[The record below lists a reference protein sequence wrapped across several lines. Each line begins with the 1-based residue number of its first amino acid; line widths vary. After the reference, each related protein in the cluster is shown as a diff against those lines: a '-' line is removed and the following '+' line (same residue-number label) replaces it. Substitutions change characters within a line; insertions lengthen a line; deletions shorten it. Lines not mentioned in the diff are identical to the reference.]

1 MRNKHV
7 NPKYE
12 FTLGNSHE
20 TSTMLSKACNSVCST
35 LLCEVISGLM
45 KEIMHILSKN
55 KKMNSDFELE
65 SILAHDDLQSALT
78 TYFNSLAKP

>member
-12 FTLGNSHE
+12 FTLGNALE
-20 TSTMLSKACNSVCST
+20 RSTMLSKACNSVCSP
-35 LLCEVISGLM
+35 LLCEVISGFM

-55 KKMNSDFELE
+55 KKMNSDLDHE
-65 SILAHDDLQSALT
+65 
-78 TYFNSLAKP
+78 